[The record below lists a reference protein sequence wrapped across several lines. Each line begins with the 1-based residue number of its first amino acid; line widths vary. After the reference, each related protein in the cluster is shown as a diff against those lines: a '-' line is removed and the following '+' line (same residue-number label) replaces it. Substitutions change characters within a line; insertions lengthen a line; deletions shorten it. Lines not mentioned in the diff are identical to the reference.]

1 MAVATR
7 LRESTAVTD
16 TEGVDDAVL
25 SPVCDTEGERLLTVG
40 ETVRE
45 TAGEAEMDTVTLS
58 VTETDTVGEARGDD
72 VPDGDA
78 ARVRLVRAELE
89 YEGDAEYE
97 PVPE

>member
-1 MAVATR
+1 MTM
-7 LRESTAVTD
+7 LRDSTAVTD
-16 TEGVDDAVL
+16 TDGVEDAVPA
-25 SPVCDTEGERLLTVG
+25 PVCDTDGERLLTVG

-58 VTETDTVGEARGDD
+58 VTETDTVDETRGDD
-72 VPDGDA
+72 VPDADA